1 MEPKPSHTIAAIVA
15 ALFCIACTGSPA
27 KGKAPAAAYPAVLQ
41 GVWIGDSPDACKQP
55 NADDN
60 DSRMQI
66 AARKISGYEDWRE
79 PVSVT
84 QISKTPQAWKIVS
97 QLHINEDTIRLEEV
111 LLLSGEDHGALT
123 VVNYRQ
129 SNTYYRCR

>member
-1 MEPKPSHTIAAIVA
+1 MEPKLSYAAAAVVA
-15 ALFCIACTGSPA
+15 GMLCMACTASPA
-27 KGKAPAAAYPAVLQ
+27 KGKPPAVAYPAVLQ

-55 NADDN
+55 NATDN

-66 AARKISGYEDWRE
+66 AARKLTAYEDWRE
-79 PVSVT
+79 PVSVV

-97 QLHINEDTIRLEEV
+97 QLHINEDTIRLEEI
-111 LLLSGEDHGALT
+111 LLLSGEDHGELT

>member
-1 MEPKPSHTIAAIVA
+1 MDPTLRIAAA
-15 ALFCIACTGSPA
+15 ALAGLLCIACTSSTA

-41 GVWIGDSPDACKQP
+41 GVWIGEGPEYCKRPDAE
-55 NADDN
+55 DN

-66 AARKISGYEDWRE
+66 AARKLTAYEDWRE
-79 PVSVT
+79 PVSVV

-111 LLLSGEDHGALT
+111 LLLSGEDNGALT

>member
-1 MEPKPSHTIAAIVA
+1 MESKVSYAIAAAVA
-15 ALFCIACTGSPA
+15 GMLCIACTASPA

-41 GVWIGDSPDACKQP
+41 GTWMGDSPEACKRP
-55 NADDN
+55 DAADSDA
-60 DSRMQI
+60 RFQI
-66 AARKISGYEDWRE
+66 AARKLSGYEDYRV

-111 LLLSGEDHGALT
+111 LLLSGEDNGELT
-123 VVNYRQ
+123 VVNDKQ